1 MKNYLLGYA
10 DYFHALYCPNNVYD
24 DGVVIG
30 ENESAIRD
38 VTFVVTDKCQ
48 LRCTYCY
55 EVDKDCHMMTKET
68 AKAGVDRLFEMYYA
82 DNYHFINK
90 KTRALVIDFMGGEPF
105 LNIDVMEY
113 ITSYFLE
120 RAIKEHHIWA
130 RTVRFAIS
138 TNGQAYFDPK
148 VQKYLEKYKNFI
160 SMGISIDG
168 PKHIHDACRIYPDG
182 RGSFDIAYKAF
193 LDCRDRFH
201 YLPTTKITLSPDNLD
216 NLMQCVKFFVDLGVN
231 IINMNCVY
239 EAVWSYDD
247 AKKLYK
253 LLKEL
258 ADYLLIQDGVSCSM
272 FNDFFF
278 HPLDANDVQCW
289 CGGGGK
295 MLSFD
300 WDGIAYPCTRFCPTS
315 LGKDIPPIQIGTVNN
330 VFTGDVGKETHTRL
344 EAITRRTKSNDECF
358 YCPIAA
364 GCSDCEAWNYQAAG
378 GKFDVRCTNICPMH
392 KATSLA
398 NVYYQNKLRQL
409 QGSDVK
415 FKMWLPKEEALKII
429 DEDEY
434 EKLLNLSK
442 EE

>member
-1 MKNYLLGYA
+1 
-10 DYFHALYCPNNVYD
+10 
-24 DGVVIG
+24 
-30 ENESAIRD
+30 
-38 VTFVVTDKCQ
+38 
-48 LRCTYCY
+48 
-55 EVDKDCHMMTKET
+55 MMTKET

-90 KTRALVIDFMGGEPF
+90 KTRGLVIDFMGGEPF

-239 EAVWSYDD
+239 EAEWSYDD

-258 ADYLLIQDGVSCSM
+258 ADYLLAQDGVSCSM
-272 FNDFFF
+272 FNNLFF
-278 HPLDANDVQCW
+278 HPLDAND
-289 CGGGGK
+289 
-295 MLSFD
+295 
-300 WDGIAYPCTRFCPTS
+300 I
-315 LGKDIPPIQIGTVNN
+315 
-330 VFTGDVGKETHTRL
+330 
-344 EAITRRTKSNDECF
+344 
-358 YCPIAA
+358 
-364 GCSDCEAWNYQAAG
+364 
-378 GKFDVRCTNICPMH
+378 
-392 KATSLA
+392 
-398 NVYYQNKLRQL
+398 
-409 QGSDVK
+409 
-415 FKMWLPKEEALKII
+415 
-429 DEDEY
+429 
-434 EKLLNLSK
+434 
-442 EE
+442 